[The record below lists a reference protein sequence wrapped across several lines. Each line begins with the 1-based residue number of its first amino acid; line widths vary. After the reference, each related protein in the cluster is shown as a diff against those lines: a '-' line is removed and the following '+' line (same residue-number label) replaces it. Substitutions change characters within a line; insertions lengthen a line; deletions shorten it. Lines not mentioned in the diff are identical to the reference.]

1 MNLASTFYTNV
12 VEHKGKLLIRGV
24 NNGQSY
30 LSRINYSP
38 NLYLP
43 TNEESKYK
51 TLDGI
56 NLKSKRFDSIVKAK
70 NFYNEYNGIPEYK
83 IYGMNRYNYQYI
95 ADEYKGEMRWNKNY
109 IKIFTLD
116 IETECE
122 NGFPDP
128 DTAKETIICIT
139 VKNHS
144 NKQILTWGTGDFIS
158 KKTNVTYVKCQNE
171 KHLLLE
177 FLKFWCKNHPDI
189 VTGWNVKFFDIP
201 YLMNR
206 MRFIFDNDTINKF
219 SPWNYVNADRV
230 QMGNKNSQF
239 WNILGVSVLD
249 YFDLY
254 KKFTYVR
261 QESYKL
267 NYIAKVELGE
277 QKLDN
282 PYETFKDFYTK
293 DYQRFVEYN
302 IQDVEL
308 VDRLEDKMKLIE
320 LCLTMAYDYKVNY
333 TDVYSQ
339 VRCWD
344 TLIYNHLLQKNII
357 IPPREDNEK
366 DSQYEGA
373 YVKDPQLGLHNWIV
387 SFDLNSLY
395 PHLIMQYNISPET
408 FVGVEPKAVGVENF
422 LDERLNLKW
431 AKDKNVTIAPNGA
444 MFKRDKQGFLAELME
459 KMYTERVVFKKKAIE
474 AKKEFQKT
482 KDPIYSNE
490 ISRCHNIQ
498 MAKKIALNSA
508 YGAIGNQYFRYFD
521 VKQAEAITLG
531 GQLSIRWIER
541 DVNRFMNKILNTTN
555 VNYIVASDTDSIYL
569 RLDKLVEK
577 VCKGKTTNQIVD
589 FLDKAAEDKIQK
601 VIDKSFENLAK
612 YVNAYEQKMYMKREA
627 IANKGIWVAKKRYMM
642 NVFDEEGVRYDIP
655 KLKIMGVEAVKSS
668 TPEVCRGKIKD
679 AIRVIMNDSE
689 DALIK
694 FVKDFKEVFKTL
706 SPEEVAFPRS
716 CNNIDKYIESSQIYK
731 KGTPIHVKGSL
742 IYNHYILKNKLQRK
756 YPLIRDGDKI
766 KFLMLKQPNTVK
778 DTVIS
783 FSTKIPYEFDLHK
796 YVDYDMQFEKTF
808 TDPLRFI
815 LDSIGWKLER
825 EATLEA
831 FFG

>member
-1 MNLASTFYTNV
+1 MNLASSFYTNV
-12 VEHKGKLLIRGV
+12 IEYKGKLLIRGV

-38 NLYLP
+38 KLYLP
-43 TNEESKYK
+43 TKEQSKFK
-51 TLDGI
+51 TLDGT
-56 NLKSKRFDSIVKAK
+56 NLKPKQFDTISKAK
-70 NFYNEYNGIPEYK
+70 HFYSEYSTIPEYK
-83 IYGMNRYNYQYI
+83 IFGMNRYNYQFI
-95 ADEYKGEMRWNKNY
+95 GDEYKDEIRWNKDY

-122 NGFPDP
+122 HGFPDI

-171 KHLLLE
+171 KHMLLE

-201 YLMNR
+201 YIMNR
-206 MRFIFDNDTINKF
+206 MRFIFDNDTINKM
-219 SPWNYVNADRV
+219 SPWNYVNADRIKL
-230 QMGNKNSQF
+230 GKKNQQY

-261 QESYKL
+261 QESYRL

-277 QKLDN
+277 SKLEN

-293 DYQRFVEYN
+293 DYQKFVEYN

-308 VDRLEDKMKLIE
+308 VDKLEDKMKLIE
-320 LCLTMAYDYKVNY
+320 LCLTMAYEAKVNY

-344 TLIYNHLLQKNII
+344 TIIYNHLLKKNII
-357 IPPREDNEK
+357 IPPREDHDK
-366 DSQYEGA
+366 DTQYEGA

-395 PHLIMQYNISPET
+395 PHLIMQYNLSPET
-408 FVGVEPKAVGVENF
+408 LVGVQPKNMGVENY
-422 LDERLNLKW
+422 LNEKFNLQW
-431 AKDKNVTIAPNGA
+431 AKDKNVTVAPNGS
-444 MFKRDKQGFLAELME
+444 MYRRDKQGFLPELME
-459 KMYTERVVFKKKAIE
+459 KMYGDRVVFKKKTIE

-482 KDPIYSNE
+482 KDPIYKNE
-490 ISRCHNIQ
+490 ISRCNNIQ

-521 VKQAEAITLG
+521 VRIAEAITLG
-531 GQLSIRWIER
+531 GQLSIRWVER
-541 DVNRFMNKILNTTN
+541 DVNKFMNKLLNTDN
-555 VNYIVASDTDSIYL
+555 VNYVVASDTDSIYL
-569 RLDKLVEK
+569 KLDKLVEK
-577 VCKGKTTNQIVD
+577 VCKDKSPQQITD
-589 FLDKAAEDKIQK
+589 FINKAAEDKIQK
-601 VIDKSFENLAK
+601 VIDDSFNNLAK
-612 YVNAYEQKMYMKREA
+612 YVNAYQQKMIMKREA
-627 IANKGIWVAKKRYMM
+627 IANKAIWVAKKRYMM
-642 NVFDEEGVRYDIP
+642 NVFDEEGIRFDIP

-694 FVKDFKEVFKTL
+694 FVADFKEVFKTL

-716 CNNIDKYIESSQIYK
+716 CNYIDKYVDPNSIYK
-731 KGTPIHVKGSL
+731 KGTPIHVKGAL
-742 IYNHYILKNKLQRK
+742 IYNHHILKNKLQRK
-756 YPLIRDGDKI
+756 YPLIKDGDKI
-766 KFLMLKQPNTVK
+766 KFLMLRQPNTVK

-783 FSTKIPYEFDLHK
+783 FATKIPYEFDLHK
-796 YVDYDMQFEKTF
+796 YVDYETQFTKTF
-808 TDPLRFI
+808 TDPLRFV

-825 EATLEA
+825 EATLES
-831 FFG
+831 FFV

>member
-1 MNLASTFYTNV
+1 MNLASSFYTNV
-12 VEHKGKLLIRGV
+12 IEYKGKLLIRGV

-38 NLYLP
+38 KLYLP
-43 TNEESKYK
+43 TKEQSKFK
-51 TLDGI
+51 TLDGT
-56 NLKSKRFDSIVKAK
+56 NLKPKQFDTISKAK
-70 NFYNEYNGIPEYK
+70 HFYSEYSTIPEYK
-83 IYGMNRYNYQYI
+83 IFGMNRYNYQFI
-95 ADEYKGEMRWNKNY
+95 GDEYRDDIRWNKDY

-116 IETECE
+116 IETTCE
-122 NGFPDP
+122 DGFPDP

-171 KHLLLE
+171 KHMLLE

-201 YLMNR
+201 YVMNR
-206 MRFIFDNDTINKF
+206 MRFIFDNDTINKM
-219 SPWNYVNADRV
+219 SPWNYVNADRI
-230 QMGNKNSQF
+230 QLGKKNQQY

-261 QESYKL
+261 QESYRL

-277 QKLDN
+277 SKLEN

-293 DYQRFVEYN
+293 DYQKFVEYN

-308 VDRLEDKMKLIE
+308 VDKLEDKMKLIE
-320 LCLTMAYDYKVNY
+320 LCLTMAYEAKVNY

-344 TLIYNHLLQKNII
+344 TIIYNHLLKKNII
-357 IPPREDNEK
+357 IPPREDHDK
-366 DSQYEGA
+366 DTQYEGA

-395 PHLIMQYNISPET
+395 PHLIMQYNLSPET
-408 FVGVEPKAVGVENF
+408 LVGVQPKNMGVENY
-422 LDERLNLKW
+422 LNEKFNLQW
-431 AKDKNVTIAPNGA
+431 AKDKNVTVAPNGS
-444 MFKRDKQGFLAELME
+444 MYRRDKQGFLPELME
-459 KMYTERVVFKKKAIE
+459 KMYGDRVVFKKKTIE

-482 KDPIYSNE
+482 KDPIYKNE
-490 ISRCHNIQ
+490 ISRCNNIQ

-521 VKQAEAITLG
+521 VRIAEAITLG
-531 GQLSIRWIER
+531 GQLSIRWVER
-541 DVNRFMNKILNTTN
+541 DVNKFMNKLLNTDN
-555 VNYIVASDTDSIYL
+555 VNYVVASDTDSIYL
-569 RLDKLVEK
+569 KLDKLVEK
-577 VCKGKTTNQIVD
+577 VCKDKSPQQITD
-589 FLDKAAEDKIQK
+589 FINKAAEDKIQK
-601 VIDKSFENLAK
+601 VIDDSFNNLAK
-612 YVNAYEQKMYMKREA
+612 YVNAYQQKMIMKREA
-627 IANKGIWVAKKRYMM
+627 IANKAIWVAKKRYMM
-642 NVFDEEGVRYDIP
+642 NVFDEEGIRFDIP

-694 FVKDFKEVFKTL
+694 FVADFKEVFKTL

-716 CNNIDKYIESSQIYK
+716 CNYIDKYVDPNSIYK
-731 KGTPIHVKGSL
+731 KGTPIHVKGAL
-742 IYNHYILKNKLQRK
+742 IYNHHILKNKLQRK
-756 YPLIRDGDKI
+756 YPLIKDGDKI
-766 KFLMLKQPNTVK
+766 KFLMLRQPNTVK
-778 DTVIS
+778 DTVVS
-783 FSTKIPYEFDLHK
+783 FATKIPYEFDLHK
-796 YVDYDMQFEKTF
+796 YVDYETQFTKTF
-808 TDPLRFI
+808 TDPLRFV

-825 EATLEA
+825 EATLES
-831 FFG
+831 FFV

>member
-1 MNLASTFYTNV
+1 MNLASSFYTNV
-12 VEHKGKLLIRGV
+12 IEYKGKLLIRGV

-38 NLYLP
+38 KLYLP
-43 TNEESKYK
+43 TKEQSKFK
-51 TLDGI
+51 TLDGT
-56 NLKSKRFDSIVKAK
+56 NLKPKQFDSISKAK
-70 NFYNEYNGIPEYK
+70 HFYSEYSTIPEYK
-83 IYGMNRYNYQYI
+83 IFGMNRYNYQFI
-95 ADEYKGEMRWNKNY
+95 GDEYRDDIRWNKDY

-122 NGFPDP
+122 HGFPDI
-128 DTAKETIICIT
+128 DTAKESIICIT

-158 KKTNVTYVKCQNE
+158 KKTNITYVKCQNE
-171 KHLLLE
+171 KHMLLE

-201 YLMNR
+201 YIMNR
-206 MRFIFDNDTINKF
+206 MRFIFDNDTINKM
-219 SPWNYVNADRV
+219 SPWNYVNADRI
-230 QMGNKNSQF
+230 QLGKKNQQY

-261 QESYKL
+261 QESYRL

-277 QKLDN
+277 SKLDN

-293 DYQRFVEYN
+293 DYQKFVEYN

-308 VDRLEDKMKLIE
+308 VDKLEDKMKLIE
-320 LCLTMAYDYKVNY
+320 LCLTMAYEAKVNY

-344 TLIYNHLLQKNII
+344 TIIYNHLLKKNIM
-357 IPPREDNEK
+357 IPPREEHDK
-366 DSQYEGA
+366 DTQYEGA

-395 PHLIMQYNISPET
+395 PHLIMQYNLSPET
-408 FVGVEPKAVGVENF
+408 LVGVQPKNMGVENY
-422 LDERLNLKW
+422 LNEKFNLQW
-431 AKDKNVTIAPNGA
+431 ARDKNVTVAPNGS
-444 MFKRDKQGFLAELME
+444 MYRRDKQGFLPELME
-459 KMYTERVVFKKKAIE
+459 KMYGDRVVFKKKTIE

-482 KDPIYSNE
+482 KDPIYKNE
-490 ISRCHNIQ
+490 ISRCNNIQ

-521 VKQAEAITLG
+521 VRIAEAITLG
-531 GQLSIRWIER
+531 GQLAIRWVEN
-541 DVNRFMNKILNTTN
+541 DVNRFMNKLLNTDN
-555 VNYIVASDTDSIYL
+555 VNYVVASDTDSIYL
-569 RLDKLVEK
+569 KLDKLVEK
-577 VCKGKTTNQIVD
+577 VCKDKSPQQITD
-589 FLDKAAEDKIQK
+589 FINKAAEDKIQK
-601 VIDKSFENLAK
+601 VIDDSFKNLAT
-612 YVNAYEQKMYMKREA
+612 YVNAYEQKMFMKREA
-627 IANKGIWVAKKRYMM
+627 IANKAIWVAKKRYMM
-642 NVFDEEGVRYDIP
+642 NVFDEEGIRFDIP

-694 FVKDFKEVFKTL
+694 FVADFKEVFKTL

-716 CNNIDKYIESSQIYK
+716 CNYIDKYVDPNSIYK
-731 KGTPIHVKGSL
+731 KGTPIHVKGAL
-742 IYNHYILKNKLQRK
+742 IYNHHILKNKLQMK
-756 YPLIRDGDKI
+756 YPLIKDGDKI
-766 KFLMLKQPNTVK
+766 KFLMLRQPNTVK

-783 FSTKIPYEFDLHK
+783 FATKIPYEFDLHK
-796 YVDYDMQFEKTF
+796 YVDYETQFTKTF
-808 TDPLRFI
+808 TDPLRFV

-825 EATLEA
+825 EATLES
-831 FFG
+831 FFV

>member
-1 MNLASTFYTNV
+1 MNLASSFYTNV
-12 VEHKGKLLIRGV
+12 IEYKGKLLIRGV

-38 NLYLP
+38 KLYLP
-43 TNEESKYK
+43 TKEQSKFK
-51 TLDGI
+51 TLDGT
-56 NLKSKRFDSIVKAK
+56 NLKPKQFDTISKAK
-70 NFYNEYNGIPEYK
+70 HFYSEYSTIPEYK
-83 IYGMNRYNYQYI
+83 IFGMNRYNYQFI
-95 ADEYKGEMRWNKNY
+95 GDEYKDEIRWNKDY
-109 IKIFTLD
+109 IKIFALD
-116 IETECE
+116 IETTCE
-122 NGFPDP
+122 DGFPDP

-171 KHLLLE
+171 KHMLLE

-201 YLMNR
+201 YVMNR
-206 MRFIFDNDTINKF
+206 MRFIFDNDTINKM
-219 SPWNYVNADRV
+219 SPWNYVNADRI
-230 QMGNKNSQF
+230 QLGKKNQQY

-261 QESYKL
+261 QESYRL

-277 QKLDN
+277 SKLEN

-293 DYQRFVEYN
+293 DYQKFVEYN

-308 VDRLEDKMKLIE
+308 VDKLEDKMKLIE
-320 LCLTMAYDYKVNY
+320 LCLTMAYEAKVNY

-344 TLIYNHLLQKNII
+344 TIIYNHLLKKNII
-357 IPPREDNEK
+357 IPPREDHDK
-366 DSQYEGA
+366 DTQYEGA

-395 PHLIMQYNISPET
+395 PHLIMQYNLSPET
-408 FVGVEPKAVGVENF
+408 LVGVQPKNMGVENY
-422 LDERLNLKW
+422 LNEKFNLQW
-431 AKDKNVTIAPNGA
+431 AKDKNVTVAPNGS
-444 MFKRDKQGFLAELME
+444 MYRRDKQGFLPELME
-459 KMYTERVVFKKKAIE
+459 KMYGDRVVFKKKTIE

-482 KDPIYSNE
+482 KDPIYKNE
-490 ISRCHNIQ
+490 ISRCNNIQ

-521 VKQAEAITLG
+521 VRIAEAITLG
-531 GQLSIRWIER
+531 GQLSIRWVER
-541 DVNRFMNKILNTTN
+541 DVNKFMNKLLNTDN
-555 VNYIVASDTDSIYL
+555 VNYVVASDTDSIYL
-569 RLDKLVEK
+569 KLDKLVEK
-577 VCKGKTTNQIVD
+577 VCKDKSPQQITD
-589 FLDKAAEDKIQK
+589 FINKAAEDKIQK
-601 VIDKSFENLAK
+601 VIDDSFNNLAK
-612 YVNAYEQKMYMKREA
+612 YVNAYQQKMIMKREA
-627 IANKGIWVAKKRYMM
+627 IANKAIWVAKKRYMM
-642 NVFDEEGVRYDIP
+642 NVFDEEGIRFDIP

-694 FVKDFKEVFKTL
+694 FVADFKEVFKTL

-716 CNNIDKYIESSQIYK
+716 CNYLDKYVDPNSIYK
-731 KGTPIHVKGSL
+731 KGTPIHVKGAL

-756 YPLIRDGDKI
+756 YPLIKDGDKI
-766 KFLMLKQPNTVK
+766 KFLMLRQPNTVK
-778 DTVIS
+778 DTVVS
-783 FSTKIPYEFDLHK
+783 FATKIPYEFDLHK
-796 YVDYDMQFEKTF
+796 YVDYETQFTKTF
-808 TDPLRFI
+808 TDPLRFV

-825 EATLEA
+825 EATLES
-831 FFG
+831 FFV